1 MFTESENST
10 KPTHSTWKNRRHGSA
25 RLLAG
30 QIKSF
35 HNQIQTTL
43 FQTKMKYSMKA
54 MNLTILAALFALICT
69 GVNCA
74 AQVCSM
80 NFDVPGYFA
89 GANQHLIGNA
99 GAQKATNYV
108 GQAGYAD
115 PGHNFW
121 NPYAIGGTTGAGT
134 NSDDATVSPI
144 TVSDNNLPANSYE
157 RTGTIFVG
165 LTNLESPFV
174 FAKTTGPALVTDTL
188 NNVPQGTYNLYLYG
202 KNAGYNSDSTL
213 FSVSAGATSYG
224 SQAITN
230 TTDSVFTY
238 NNDYTVFS
246 NIVVSTSGG
255 TITFTYAPNT
265 AKSGVVEG
273 DFSGIQLVTVSLAFA
288 GGPQYFAATPGNG
301 HVSLSWLPVS
311 TAASYDVYRGTS
323 AGGETLLASGIS
335 APSYNDTSVINGTTY
350 YYDVTAVDSSS
361 TQSPNS
367 TELSATPLGPPP
379 APTWVSVTA
388 GTPAQVDL
396 IWNPSPS
403 AAGYY
408 LLRGT
413 ASGSY
418 TVTNF
423 FSGINNTNYI
433 DTSVLSGTTYYYVV
447 YGTNISG
454 AGPFSVQMSATPTG
468 APAAPTSLNAQIT
481 ASSQITLSWTGSF
494 GATGYKVYRGT
505 ISGGETLLASGI
517 SGTTYVDNGV
527 VNGTTYYYEVTT
539 VGTGGESADSSE
551 ISAGQYVSE
560 NASGGLVNTWW
571 NQASQWSNNLAPIPG
586 ISYEMSV
593 TGGTSTY
600 YGVAVGGAVLRTAAG
615 STNDTFQGGCLAVTP
630 GVLLMKNLIGSV
642 VNVNLFF
649 TNFPAFNGT
658 GYPTVRLAPSTSGNG
673 TTTLSGTITNLTDS
687 YLADD
692 EQANNTF
699 KITSTVVGTSNI
711 FVMSSSGG
719 TFTINNTNLL
729 TGDWSGFSGTLNI
742 GNLFCGGVVELN
754 NSVPGMPNM
763 ALALVN
769 PQGILNLD
777 EPVSVQSFSDAGQVV
792 SPGTYTASALN
803 ALGDGGTFNGT
814 GSLTIGFSAP
824 VIVSATTSL
833 GHVNLSWT
841 AISGAVSYDVYRG
854 TSSGG
859 ETLLASGVTSAS
871 YVDSAVANGVTYF
884 YEITA
889 VNGSSVQ
896 TSDSPEVSISAI
908 VAPLPPTSFSAFST
922 STQQVTLSWTAS
934 AGATNYDVYRG
945 TSPSGE
951 TLLASSVSGTNYVDN
966 TVVRGTTYYYEVTAV
981 STGGQSTDS
990 TEASV
995 TAGFISEVSSGGTL
1009 GSTWDQ
1015 GSQWVGGAVPTN
1027 NGIEYI
1033 MGATNNSTPFTYY
1046 GVEFG
1051 GAAIRTAAVGT
1062 NDTFLG
1068 TDLAVTP
1075 GEILVKDTP
1084 GANLNVNL
1092 IFPYVPAL
1100 SGFGYPMVRLA
1111 PSASG
1116 LGVTTLSGTI
1126 TNLTDSYLADDE
1138 QAAGTFNITS
1148 TVVGVSNIFL
1158 MSSFGGTFTVDNTNL
1173 LTGDW
1178 SGFSGTL
1185 NIGNLYCGG
1194 VVELNN
1200 SVPGMPNMAL
1210 ALVNPQGVLNL
1221 DEPVSVQSFS
1231 DAGIVVSPGTYTA
1244 SALNALGDGGIFNG
1258 IGSLT
1263 IGFTAPVI
1271 ISAKGGTSQI
1281 SLSWT
1286 AISGAVSYDVYRGTS
1301 SGGETLL
1308 AGGVTSTSYVDSAV
1322 TSGVTY
1328 YYEVTAVNGSST
1340 QTGDSPEVSA
1350 TVISS
1355 SPPHI
1360 TGIQLSGTS
1369 LSITATN
1376 GTAGGMWTLLQSTNL
1391 ALPISQ
1397 WTPVLTNTFDGGG
1410 SINLTTNIVNPAN
1423 PRDFYILEEP

>member
-1 MFTESENST
+1 
-10 KPTHSTWKNRRHGSA
+10 
-25 RLLAG
+25 
-30 QIKSF
+30 
-35 HNQIQTTL
+35 
-43 FQTKMKYSMKA
+43 MKYTKKPINSA
-54 MNLTILAALFALICT
+54 ILAALLALLCT
-69 GVNCA
+69 GAHSA
-74 AQVCSM
+74 AQVCAI

-89 GANQHLIGNA
+89 GANQHLIGNT

-108 GQAGYAD
+108 GQAGYSD

-121 NPYAIGGTTGAGT
+121 NPYAIAGTTGAGT
-134 NSDDATVSPI
+134 NSDGATASPI
-144 TVSDNNLPANSYE
+144 SVSDNNLPANSYE
-157 RTGTIFVG
+157 RTGTTFFG

-174 FAKTTGPALVTDTL
+174 FAKTTGTPLVTDTI

-224 SQAITN
+224 SLAITN
-230 TTDSVFTY
+230 ATDSIFTF

-246 NIVVSTSGG
+246 NIIVSTSGG

-265 AKSGVVEG
+265 AKSGITEG
-273 DFSGIQLVTVSLAFA
+273 DFSAIQLVTVSLAFA
-288 GGPQYFAATPGNG
+288 GGPQYFSATPGNG

-311 TAASYDVYRGTS
+311 TAANYDVYRGTS
-323 AGGETLLASGIS
+323 PGGEPLLASGIS
-335 APSYNDTSVINGTTY
+335 STSYNDTSVVNGTTY
-350 YYDVTAVDSSS
+350 YYYVTAVDSSS

-367 TELSATPLGPPP
+367 TELSVTPLGPPP

-388 GTPAQVDL
+388 GNPAQVDL
-396 IWNPSPS
+396 IWNASPS

-413 ASGSY
+413 TSGTY

-454 AGPFSVQMSATPTG
+454 AGALSVQMSATPS
-468 APAAPTSLNAQIT
+468 APPAPPSALNAQIT

-494 GATGYKVYRGT
+494 GAMSYNVYRGT
-505 ISGGETLLASGI
+505 VSGGETLLASGI
-517 SGTTYVDNGV
+517 SGTNYIDNSA

-539 VGTGGESADSSE
+539 TGTGGQSGDSTE
-551 ISAGQYVSE
+551 ASAGQYVSE
-560 NASGGLVNTWW
+560 NASGGLINTWW
-571 NQASQWSNNLAPIPG
+571 NQAGQWLNNLPPIPG

-600 YGVAVGGAVLRTAAG
+600 YGVAVGGTVLRTAAG

-642 VNVNLFF
+642 VNVNLLF

-658 GYPTVRLAPSTSGNG
+658 GFPSVRLAPSTSGNG
-673 TTTLSGTITNLTDS
+673 TTTLAGTITNLTDS

-699 KITSTVVGTSNI
+699 KITSTVFGTSNI
-711 FVMSSSGG
+711 FMMSSSGG
-719 TFTINNTNLL
+719 TFTVNNTNLL
-729 TGDWSGFSGTLNI
+729 TGDWSSFSGTLNI
-742 GNLFCGGVVELN
+742 GNLFCGGVVELS

-769 PQGILNLD
+769 PEGVLNLD
-777 EPVSVQSFSDAGQVV
+777 EPVSVQSFSAAGIVV
-792 SPGTYTASALN
+792 SPGTYTVSALN
-803 ALGDGGTFNGT
+803 AMGDGGTFNGT
-814 GSLTIGFSAP
+814 GSLTIGFVAP
-824 VIVSATTSL
+824 VIVSVTTSL
-833 GHVNLSWT
+833 GHVSLSWT
-841 AISGAVSYDVYRG
+841 AISGAVSYNVYRG
-854 TSSGG
+854 TSPGG
-859 ETLLASGVTSAS
+859 EALLASGITSAS
-871 YVDSAVANGVTYF
+871 YVDSAVANGVTYY
-884 YEITA
+884 YEVTA
-889 VNGSSVQ
+889 VNGSS
-896 TSDSPEVSISAI
+896 TKTGDSQEVSISAI

-922 STQQVTLSWTAS
+922 STQQITLSWTGS
-934 AGATNYDVYRG
+934 AGAVSYNVYRG
-945 TSPSGE
+945 TSPGDE
-951 TLLASSVSGTNYVDN
+951 TLLASGVSGTNYVDN
-966 TVVRGTTYYYEVTAV
+966 NVTRGTTYYYEVTAV

-1009 GSTWDQ
+1009 GSTWNQ

-1033 MGATNNSTPFTYY
+1033 MGATNNSTPFSYY

-1051 GAAIRTAAVGT
+1051 GAAIRTAAAGT

-1068 TDLAVTP
+1068 TSLAVTP

-1084 GANLNVNL
+1084 GANINVNL
-1092 IFPYVPAL
+1092 IFPNVPAL
-1100 SGFGYPMVRLA
+1100 SVFGYPMVRLA

-1138 QAAGTFNITS
+1138 QAAGTFNIAS
-1148 TVVGVSNIFL
+1148 TAAGVSNIFL
-1158 MSSFGGTFTVDNTNL
+1158 MSSFAGTFTVDSTNL

-1185 NIGNLYCGG
+1185 NIGNLFCGG
-1194 VVELNN
+1194 VVELSN

-1221 DEPVSVQSFS
+1221 DKAVSVQSFS

-1244 SALNALGDGGIFNG
+1244 SALNALGDGGTFNG

-1271 ISAKGGTSQI
+1271 ISATPGTSQV
-1281 SLSWT
+1281 SLLWT

-1301 SGGETLL
+1301 PGGETLL
-1308 AGGVTSTSYVDSAV
+1308 ASGISSTTYVDSAV
-1322 TSGVTY
+1322 TAGVTY

-1340 QTGDSPEVSA
+1340 QTGDSAEVSA
-1350 TVISS
+1350 TIISS
-1355 SPPHI
+1355 SSPHI
-1360 TGIQLSGTS
+1360 TGIQLSGST

-1376 GTAGGMWTLLQSTNL
+1376 GTAGGTWTLLQSTNL
-1391 ALPISQ
+1391 TLPISQ
-1397 WTPVLTNTFDGGG
+1397 WTPVLTNTFDGSGTL
-1410 SINLTTNIVNPAN
+1410 NLTTNIVNPAN
-1423 PRDFYILEEP
+1423 AQDFYILEEP